1 MPPGP
6 PGYFDDMTGPSY
18 ARPDD
23 DLPGSTPLPGD
34 PTLGPA
40 GEPYGSAAGEPS
52 GTAYEQEP
60 ATRTAPAT
68 PTAPERV
75 PVRTRISGLWVA
87 SISAVVV
94 LLLLLI
100 FILQNGST
108 VKINLFGANPSLPI
122 GVALLLAAV
131 LGALLVALVGA
142 ARVVQLRHTARRMAK
157 TNSR

>member
-1 MPPGP
+1 
-6 PGYFDDMTGPSY
+6 
-18 ARPDD
+18 
-23 DLPGSTPLPGD
+23 
-34 PTLGPA
+34 
-40 GEPYGSAAGEPS
+40 
-52 GTAYEQEP
+52 
-60 ATRTAPAT
+60 
-68 PTAPERV
+68 
-75 PVRTRISGLWVA
+75 
-87 SISAVVV
+87 
-94 LLLLLI
+94 LLI